1 MTSNKE
7 LAKLLEIATPGEFRA
22 VDEALLTNYGDESEQ
37 YQEYEPEMSALIAAA
52 VNELPRLLREAG
64 EARARIEEL
73 ELSQPLYS
81 RRKLEQERDQLRAQL
96 RESVARIEE
105 LERREAWRLEEVTA
119 LTMEKVVNVLNEK
132 EWFAAVCHE
141 EGSAGE

>member
-1 MTSNKE
+1 MTNKE

-52 VNELPRLLREAG
+52 VNELPRLLRETE
-64 EARARIEEL
+64 EAQARIEEKQA
-73 ELSQPLYS
+73 ELKQFYVDLRDTAQQRDTMRAALSSCIRTVRHKKLTDAE
-81 RRKLEQERDQLRAQL
+81 KLEHIDRIARKAAPPSILRN
-96 RESVARIEE
+96 I
-105 LERREAWRLEEVTA
+105 
-119 LTMEKVVNVLNEK
+119 
-132 EWFAAVCHE
+132 E